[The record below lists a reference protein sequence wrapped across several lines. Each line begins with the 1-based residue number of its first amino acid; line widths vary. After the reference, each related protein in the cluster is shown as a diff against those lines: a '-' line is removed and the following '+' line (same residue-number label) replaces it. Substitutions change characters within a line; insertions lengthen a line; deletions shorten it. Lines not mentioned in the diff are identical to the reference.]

1 MEQVKPFK
9 ASRAGTKPYWCLQ
22 NVRLGYGLGPKH
34 AYALL
39 DWQKNLKQ
47 HKNQKFPAGVAVPV
61 YWNWTGTVEG
71 HTRNWGHIGVRLPDG
86 RIWTDGKYFKS
97 VAEVSS
103 KYLSGGAYLGWGESV
118 EGVRVVKEK
127 AMAYKDIDKGY
138 AKYKEDIKR
147 IFGNIP
153 AYFNY
158 KNGWPKYQSWDRW
171 KLNNQI
177 ARTQRRGRVNAEA
190 TIEVLKAD
198 LAKANKALT
207 SLSTRPTK
215 DELERVRA
223 EAEKRVQ
230 QALSA
235 CEAHESERE
244 VVENVLKRAWNKV
257 IKWFFS
263 KE

>member
-118 EGVRVVKEK
+118 EGVRVVKEEDMYNGK
-127 AMAYKDIDKGY
+127 TAKQWWQRAVELDESRNAWRDTARKLQTKVDKIASERDLLN
-138 AKYKEDIKR
+138 AKLTQIEKE
-147 IFGNIP
+147 
-153 AYFNY
+153 
-158 KNGWPKYQSWDRW
+158 
-171 KLNNQI
+171 
-177 ARTQRRGRVNAEA
+177 
-190 TIEVLKAD
+190 LKSCQDA
-198 LAKANKALT
+198 
-207 SLSTRPTK
+207 
-215 DELERVRA
+215 V
-223 EAEKRVQ
+223 
-230 QALSA
+230 QALRSA
-235 CEAHESERE
+235 ESAKPVKDTTDDQKPQIDTSTQARE
-244 VVENVLKRAWNKV
+244 GVWDWVVDLFNKLRRN
-257 IKWFFS
+257 
-263 KE
+263 